1 MPRYKI
7 IQPFCSLLSQYKY
20 IPARWLSGERIYY
33 INKKVEE
40 NQYSYEIEYDID
52 TIHEDIFNPK
62 RIDWCCENPIRIT
75 LKDPTG

>member
-20 IPARWLSGERIYY
+20 IPARWLFEERIYY

-40 NQYSYEIEYDID
+40 NQYSYEIQYDID
-52 TIHEDIFNPK
+52 TIHEDIFKPK
-62 RIDWCCENPIRIT
+62 RIDWYCKNPIRIT